1 MGREDSMPDATGK
14 GAKPEAEGPRQGEGK
29 DTVGPS
35 DVSGSP
41 GGGGAGRPVD
51 LGRLVDV
58 MDALPHAGQVID
70 IDTLEV
76 AAFALLKVL
85 VGGGLRIPVKR
96 EGLVDMDILIKDN
109 DVVFDVNSLQF
120 GEHRL
125 KVWHLTFAY
134 QGTPIMEVGRGV
146 KNGTRIYKFRAM
158 RLLLTLWAEGRRRK
172 RAAAASAVDAGDT
185 ASPGK

>member
-1 MGREDSMPDATGK
+1 MPDAK
-14 GAKPEAEGPRQGEGK
+14 GEGAEPGAEGPRQDAGNAKG
-29 DTVGPS
+29 GPS
-35 DVSGSP
+35 DIGGP
-41 GGGGAGRPVD
+41 YGGGGAGRPID
-51 LGRLVDV
+51 IGGLVGA
-58 MDALPHAGQVID
+58 MEGLPHAGQVID
-70 IDTLEV
+70 IDTLE
-76 AAFALLKVL
+76 AAALALVKVL

-125 KVWHLTFAY
+125 KVWHLTFSY

-146 KNGTRIYKFRAM
+146 KNGTKIYKFRAL
-158 RLLLTLWAEGRRRK
+158 RLLLTLWAEGRRRRK
-172 RAAAASAVDAGDT
+172 AAAATAVSAEDP

>member
-1 MGREDSMPDATGK
+1 MIPSETGA
-14 GAKPEAEGPRQGEGK
+14 GAKPEAEGPRRATGQPRE
-29 DTVGPS
+29 GPS
-35 DVSGSP
+35 GDGGPSS
-41 GGGGAGRPVD
+41 GGGAGRRVD
-51 LGRLVDV
+51 LGGLAEA
-58 MDALPHAGQVID
+58 MEALPHAGQVID

-125 KVWHLTFAY
+125 KVWRLVFAY

-146 KNGTRIYKFRAM
+146 KNGTRIYKLRAL
-158 RLLLTLWAEGRRRK
+158 RLLLTLWAQGRKRRK
-172 RAAAASAVDAGDT
+172 ATAATAVNAEGT

>member
-1 MGREDSMPDATGK
+1 M
-14 GAKPEAEGPRQGEGK
+14 AEGPRQDAGK
-29 DTVGPS
+29 ARDGSSEIGGPS
-35 DVSGSP
+35 
-41 GGGGAGRPVD
+41 GGGGAGRPLD
-51 LGRLVDV
+51 IDGLAEA
-58 MDALPHAGQVID
+58 MDAINSMDRVID
-70 IDTLEV
+70 ISTLEV

-120 GEHRL
+120 GEHKL
-125 KVWHLTFAY
+125 KVWHLVFAY

-146 KNGTRIYKFRAM
+146 KNGTKVYKFRALK
-158 RLLLTLWAEGRRRK
+158 LLLTLWAQGRKRRK
-172 RAAAASAVDAGDT
+172 AAAAAAVSAEDT